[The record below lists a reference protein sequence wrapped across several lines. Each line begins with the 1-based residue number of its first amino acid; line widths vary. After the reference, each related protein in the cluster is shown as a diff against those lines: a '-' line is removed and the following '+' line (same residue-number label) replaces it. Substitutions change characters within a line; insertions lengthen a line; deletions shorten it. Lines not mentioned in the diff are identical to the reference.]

1 MTIDQTMFG
10 VYRRLVAAQT
20 TNPLIRKAAQNG
32 GAVTAILIY
41 SIENKIIDG
50 AVVSAVNREKP
61 FSPVPK
67 LATTPQEIL
76 ECAGTRY
83 AYSPN
88 IQALSE
94 ATNQNRKAVAFVG
107 TPCEIRVIRR
117 MQHAN
122 LKHAER
128 VKLLIGLMCSEAFTY
143 EGLMIDH
150 IQKKLGIKLQS
161 IKRIDIKGK
170 MTLTVGAK
178 ETTIPIADI
187 KKYARE
193 TCKLCDDFSSE
204 LADISAGNLGLQ
216 DWTLLIVR
224 TQIGQ
229 QILTQ
234 AEKAHAIVTRSIQ
247 ENGPAF
253 KLLQRL
259 SKTKHDRV
267 KTQ

>member
-1 MTIDQTMFG
+1 MTLYREAYMTTDKTMFG

-20 TNPLIRKAAQNG
+20 TNPLIRKVAQNG
-32 GAVTAILIY
+32 GAVTAMLIY
-41 SIENKIIDG
+41 AIENKIIDG
-50 AVVSAVNREKP
+50 AVVSAINREKP
-61 FSPVPK
+61 FFPVPK

-94 ATNQNRKAVAFVG
+94 ATKQNRKSVAFVG
-107 TPCEIRVIRR
+107 TPCEIRVIRK

-122 LKHAER
+122 PKHAER
-128 VKLLIGLMCSEAFTY
+128 VKLLIGLMCSEAF
-143 EGLMIDH
+143 
-150 IQKKLGIKLQS
+150 
-161 IKRIDIKGK
+161 
-170 MTLTVGAK
+170 MTLTVDAK

-193 TCKLCDDFSSE
+193 ACKLCDDFSSE

-216 DWTLLIVR
+216 DWTLLIAR

-229 QILTQ
+229 QILNQ
-234 AEKAHAIVTRSIQ
+234 AEKAHAIVARPIQ
-247 ENGPAF
+247 ENEPAF

-267 KTQ
+267 KNQ

>member
-1 MTIDQTMFG
+1 MTIDQTTFG

-20 TNPLIRKAAQNG
+20 TNPLIRKAAKNG
-32 GAVTAILIY
+32 GAVTAMLIY
-41 SIENKIIDG
+41 AIENKIIDC
-50 AVVSAVNREKP
+50 AVVSATNREKP

-83 AYSPN
+83 VYSPN

-94 ATNQNRKAVAFVG
+94 ATKQDRRAVAFVG
-107 TPCEIRVIRR
+107 TPCEIRVIRK

-128 VKLLIGLMCSEAFTY
+128 VKLLIGLVCSEAFTY

-161 IKRIDIKGK
+161 IKRMDVKGK
-170 MTLTVGAK
+170 MTLTLDSK

-187 KKYARE
+187 KKYVRE
-193 TCKLCDDFSSE
+193 ACKSCDDFSSE
-204 LADISAGNLGLQ
+204 MADISAGTLGLQ

-247 ENGPAF
+247 E
-253 KLLQRL
+253 
-259 SKTKHDRV
+259 
-267 KTQ
+267 